1 MQTLNLKAVIR
12 APKKYRSYRGEQGY
26 IAPNHLARQFEC
38 EQPNQKWV
46 TDVTEFRVG
55 NEKLY
60 LSPLMDLFNR
70 EIIAYRVM
78 RRPVYKLVEDMLQKA
93 LSKLATTDKPL
104 LHSDQGWQ
112 YQLATYQKTL
122 ADHGVKQSM
131 SRKGNCLDNAVIEN
145 FFGTLKCELFY
156 RKKFTSIDQLEE
168 QIHDYI
174 YYYNHERLSTKLKG
188 LSPVQY
194 RNQSLA

>member
-1 MQTLNLKAVIR
+1 
-12 APKKYRSYRGEQGY
+12 
-26 IAPNHLARQFEC
+26 
-38 EQPNQKWV
+38 
-46 TDVTEFRVG
+46 
-55 NEKLY
+55 
-60 LSPLMDLFNR
+60 MDLFNR

-93 LSKLATTDKPL
+93 LSKLTTTDKPL